1 MTEGEPLRLYF
12 ACVGNSGR
20 SQMAEA
26 FAEAMGGDAVEAASG
41 GSVPADAVLDHVR
54 TAMAEVGVPMLG
66 REPSPIDPD
75 AVREAHVI
83 VTMGCS
89 EDACPSFPGV
99 EERDWDLD
107 DPDGEP
113 LERVREIRD
122 EVARRVREL
131 LKERGVLDE
140 GPGWVEG

>member
-83 VTMGCS
+83 GTMGCS